1 MWKQKYESYNVEF
14 NIRKNLKTKRPT
26 EGYKTEKERAYASWS
41 GVSDW
46 VLWHQNTIIGEV
58 YKTSNILYE
67 WAYCS
72 ADENIKGFAHFK
84 GDAVRELWEMWR
96 VQNNKEIRCAE

>member
-1 MWKQKYESYNVEF
+1 MLSSTFVKLSKQKDPQ
-14 NIRKNLKTKRPT
+14 RDTRLK
-26 EGYKTEKERAYASWS
+26 KERAYASWS

-58 YKTSNILYE
+58 YKTSNILYD

>member
-1 MWKQKYESYNVEF
+1 MWKQKYESYDVEF
-14 NIRKNLKTKRPT
+14 IIRKNLKTKRPT

-41 GVSDW
+41 NVSDW

-58 YKTSNILYE
+58 YKTSNILYD

-72 ADENIKGFAHFK
+72 ADDNIKGFAHFK
-84 GDAVRELWEMWR
+84 TNAVRELWEMWR
-96 VQNNKEIRCAE
+96 VQNNKEIKIEK